1 MDFYHTERPSRIAGS
16 WYSNDPKRLAAEI
29 EGYIDSSVISD
40 DEFKGEVFGLVA
52 PHAGHVYSGKTAGYA
67 YRLIQG
73 LKYDIVVVLSPFH
86 QFHPADVITTAYDNY
101 TTPLGSV
108 PVATDLLSSLHE
120 DIPLQQVEQDPEHA
134 QEIQLPF
141 LQTALKGTFSLLPLM
156 IRARE
161 PKKLKEIAALLMDL
175 LSQKTFLIVASTD
188 LSHFH
193 PLESAHQLDAEML
206 RRIKAMDADTV
217 LAGERDGTAS
227 ACGASAVALLLYA
240 AKMKE
245 GAQAFILNYS
255 TSADA
260 TGDSSSVVGYGS
272 AAIILP

>member
-1 MDFYHTERPSRIAGS
+1 
-16 WYSNDPKRLAAEI
+16 
-29 EGYIDSSVISD
+29 
-40 DEFKGEVFGLVA
+40 
-52 PHAGHVYSGKTAGYA
+52 
-67 YRLIQG
+67 
-73 LKYDIVVVLSPFH
+73 
-86 QFHPADVITTAYDNY
+86 
-101 TTPLGSV
+101 
-108 PVATDLLSSLHE
+108 
-120 DIPLQQVEQDPEHA
+120 
-134 QEIQLPF
+134 
-141 LQTALKGTFSLLPLM
+141 
-156 IRARE
+156 
-161 PKKLKEIAALLMDL
+161 
-175 LSQKTFLIVASTD
+175 
-188 LSHFH
+188 
-193 PLESAHQLDAEML
+193 ML